1 MNMNNTRI
9 YDWCKTDT
17 SFMNAYKDPDAAVYN
32 TIEYHTGPENKR
44 EIPCDSCEFADKCAA
59 KNLECSAFRTWAHRG
74 DYVDSDVARLMRE
87 GK

>member
-1 MNMNNTRI
+1 MNNARI

-74 DYVDSDVARLMRE
+74 DYVDSDVARLLRE

>member
-1 MNMNNTRI
+1 MNNTRI

-17 SFMNAYKDPDAAVYN
+17 SFMNRFRSEEQSIYN

-44 EIPCDSCEFADKCAA
+44 DLPCDGCEFEDTCGA

-74 DYVDSDVARLMRE
+74 DYKDADVARLMRE